1 LYLFIFQKNDS
12 NTKNKLLNMEK
23 TAISKNQAM
32 INILFIVILI
42 CIYLFDQRTYFIN
55 GAIQGIK
62 DFGILPQ

>member
-1 LYLFIFQKNDS
+1 
-12 NTKNKLLNMEK
+12 MEK